1 VCRSL
6 QQVVAAARSVVSGLE
21 AGALSAGE
29 LRAAYTAFAELEK
42 LVAAGQVLLAGRLKA
57 STDWRG
63 EARRSAEE
71 WMARTAGVSVGEA
84 RKVAETAE
92 RLAGLEATAGKLRAG
107 ELSLDQVAAVAEAAS
122 VDPSVEAGLLETAS
136 AEPVRSLRDKARRV
150 VLEGQGSVEERYAR
164 QRRLR
169 SFRHWTDAEGMVAGR
184 FRLTPDAG
192 AAVVR
197 AIGREADRHYRR
209 AYREGRRESAEAC
222 AADALVG
229 LVTGEGLLGA
239 RSGRGAE
246 VVVMVSHEALRRG
259 FADPEAGELCEVLG
273 FGAVPVSRVRELL
286 ADAFLKGVVVDGKQV
301 TKVRHFG
308 RHRPA
313 EVDTALVTQAFLTK
327 GRVECVVEGC
337 GRTVGIEW
345 DHAEPFA
352 RGGLTSAENLNPMCD
367 YDNQLKARGQVLQK
381 RGRWVRRIRPASA
394 PVPRVPGR
402 APP

>member
-1 VCRSL
+1 VCQSL
-6 QQVVAAARSVVSGLE
+6 QQVVAAARAALTLLDPRAMSV
-21 AGALSAGE
+21 GE
-29 LRAAYTAFAELEK
+29 LRSAFTSFAELEK
-42 LVAAGQVLLAGRLKA
+42 LAAAGQVLVTPGLKA
-57 STDWRG
+57 SGDWRG
-63 EARRSAEE
+63 EGQRSAEE

-92 RLAGLEATAGKLRAG
+92 RLSGLEATAGKLRAG
-107 ELSLDQVAAVAEAAS
+107 ELSLDQVAAIAEAAS
-122 VDPSVEAGLLETAS
+122 VSPQAEAELLEA
-136 AEPVRSLRDKARRV
+136 AGREPVRSLRDQARRV
-150 VLEGQGSVEERYAR
+150 VLDSQGSVEERYAR

-169 SFRHWTDAEGMVAGR
+169 SFRHWVDPEGMLAGQ

-209 AYREGRRESAEAC
+209 AYREGRRESAEAY

-229 LVTGEGLLGA
+229 LVTGDGLLGA

-259 FADPEAGELCEVLG
+259 FVDADAGGVCEVLG

-286 ADAFLKGVVVDGKQV
+286 PDAFLKGVVVEGKRV
-301 TKVRHFG
+301 TKVKHFG

-313 EVDTALVTQAFLTK
+313 EVDTALLTQAFLAK

-352 RGGLTSAENLNPMCD
+352 KGGPTSADNLNPMCD
-367 YDNQLKARGQVLQK
+367 YDNQLKARAGVVA
-381 RGRWVRRIRPASA
+381 RGNRWVRLAKESS
-394 PVPRVPGR
+394 GR